1 MNNEQLKQ
9 NNFHVMTAIEVLL
22 YFSSEGCSNKDYLG
36 EVDYHLFLEPQP
48 KEKNF
53 LKPITKFQYFEIP
66 NQQKR
71 IIAFHPSKINFTRIL
86 YTL

>member
-36 EVDYHLFLEPQP
+36 HLQQHLETLW
-48 KEKNF
+48 KKN
-53 LKPITKFQYFEIP
+53 
-66 NQQKR
+66 
-71 IIAFHPSKINFTRIL
+71 SKT
-86 YTL
+86 